1 MHSARRYPRRHVI
14 TVEEYFRMREA
25 HVFDQHIQL
34 ELIEGELI
42 EMPPVSDAHTA
53 VVNRLAALLELLA
66 R

>member
-1 MHSARRYPRRHVI
+1 
-14 TVEEYFRMREA
+14 MREA